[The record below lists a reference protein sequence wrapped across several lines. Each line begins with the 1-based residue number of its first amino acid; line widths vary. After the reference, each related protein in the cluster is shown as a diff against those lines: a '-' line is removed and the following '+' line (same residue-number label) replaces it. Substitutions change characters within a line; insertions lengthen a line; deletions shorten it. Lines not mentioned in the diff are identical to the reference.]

1 MADYEIKDNVL
12 TVRKDLGW
20 PVEKELREQCDTLLE
35 APGEELIV
43 DLTPVRHI
51 CSANMVAFAS
61 LGMTAQNRGKKI
73 KLKVSRR
80 AGRSFQLAGFHEFL
94 DMEVVGR

>member
-1 MADYEIKDNVL
+1 MADYELKKNVL

-20 PVEKELREQCDTLLE
+20 PVEKELREQCDALLGSTDE
-35 APGEELIV
+35 HLLV

-61 LGMTAQNRGKKI
+61 LGVMAQKEGKKLKI
-73 KLKVSRR
+73 KVGGR
-80 AGRSFQLAGFHEFL
+80 AARSFQLAGFHEFL
-94 DMEVVGR
+94 DMEIVGR